1 MYLNGTK
8 CAALA
13 LSCLLSMSVMAK
25 NTVPS
30 VGQSVQKPL
39 TFVENKG
46 QITDNNGVVLNDI
59 QFKMSTSGMNLYV
72 GSGALHYQF
81 RKLEDATGA
90 NPQMKTY
97 RMDVTL
103 LGANKMAKVVTTD
116 KQAYY
121 EKYYNENAD
130 AAGITAAAYNKITYK
145 EVYPGI
151 DWVLYVKG
159 DNVEY
164 DFVVRPGADASL
176 IKLQYGGATHLS
188 ITPDGG
194 IAATTPMGKVQEKK
208 PFAYENATGKEV
220 AANFKLQ
227 GDIVSFETAK
237 SNGTLTI
244 DPFILWSTYFGGANE
259 DVATAVK
266 ISGGGNA
273 YIGGYTA
280 SAGLGF
286 GGAFDVTFNAVFDAF
301 ITKYDAAGV
310 RQFTAYFGGAGND
323 RGTCLAINAAGTGI
337 FLGGVT
343 NSNGLST
350 AGAYR
355 TALSGPTDGFLLRVD
370 NNGNRI
376 WSTYY
381 GGPIGGGGT
390 GNDIVNGVAV
400 DAANN
405 IYITGRTESASL
417 IASAGV
423 YQTALSG
430 TADAFIA
437 KFNGASGTGAIIY
450 STYYGGTGIDEG
462 AGITVDAAN
471 NPIITGQTNSIVSIA
486 SAGAYQTTLSGA
498 NDAFVAKLNTTAT
511 ARLWGT
517 YFGGSGS
524 EQGTEAICNT
534 VTGAVGVIGYT
545 SSTTGIATANA
556 HQTAYGGGV
565 QDAFVAYLTTDGN
578 VTWSTYY
585 GGPGLDYGESIC
597 LDPSRNLVI
606 GGGTFS
612 TSGIATAG
620 SLQPVIGGNYDAY
633 VAKFTP
639 LGQRMWGTYFGDAL
653 YDYGFGVACDNGG
666 QILLAGHTTSTS
678 GIATAGAAQTA
689 YGGGTYDG
697 FLTKFRTDTFAL
709 ITQPY
714 TDTLVCAGGQ
724 LRLNYQVNF
733 NFQPGN
739 VFTAQLSNA
748 SGSFAA
754 PVAIGSVAS
763 STGGNIICTIPAGTP
778 IGNGYRIRLVASNP
792 SYTSVDQFVNIR
804 VVSGLPAVT
813 VGANTPLCVGNTLFL
828 TTTATWSIGTYAWTG
843 PAAFASALPN
853 PTRAAITLAHAGV
866 YSVTTTHN
874 GCPDATATVNVVVND
889 FTPPAPVA
897 FASALNCNGGTLY
910 LYADTA
916 STLPGHYSWSGP
928 DGFTSTMQSPVLSPV
943 SSANAG
949 NYFVVD
955 TVDGCPSP
963 ATMVAVT
970 ITPNTLVSL
979 SINVSPNDTVCGGT
993 MVDFSTVA
1001 VNPGISP
1008 SYQWM
1013 IGSMPVVGAISP
1025 IWSSSTLSNGAEV
1038 SCMLNSNALCPFP
1051 ASATSNT
1058 IKMNV
1063 ITNELMVYIFANPGV
1078 SVNPGDSIKFTSTVY
1093 NAGVG
1098 ATYQWQLNGADIL
1111 GATNTTYTKYN
1122 VTRYDT
1128 VSLVV
1133 TSVMAC
1139 TLPAIKQS
1147 NKLTIHPNTSV
1158 ADMSSLMY
1166 DIALYPNP
1174 NTGSFTI
1181 SGDLQGIGTEEV
1193 LVAVVNPLGQVIHTQ
1208 KAGLVAGAL
1217 HTTINTGYLPS
1228 GIYLL
1233 QVSADGRSKT
1243 LRFSVQH

>member
-13 LSCLLSMSVMAK
+13 LSCLLSFSVMAK
-25 NTVPS
+25 NTIPS
-30 VGQSVQKPL
+30 VGQGVQKPL
-39 TFVENKG
+39 TFIENNG
-46 QITDNNGVVLNDI
+46 QITDNNGTILNDI
-59 QFKMSTSGMNLYV
+59 AFKMSTPGMNLYV
-72 GSGALHYQF
+72 GNGELHYQF

-90 NPQMKTY
+90 NPVMKTY

-103 LGANKMAKVVTTD
+103 LGANKNAQVITSD

-121 EKYYNENAD
+121 EKYYNQHT
-130 AAGITAAAYNKITYK
+130 AATGITASAYNKITYK

-164 DFVVRPGADASL
+164 DFVVRPGADANL
-176 IKLQYGGATHLS
+176 IKLQYGGATNLS

-194 IAATTPMGKVQEKK
+194 IAAITPMGKVQEKK

-227 GDIVSFETAK
+227 GNIVSFETAK

-266 ISGGGNA
+266 ITGGGNA
-273 YIGGYTA
+273 YIGGYTS

-301 ITKYDAAGV
+301 ITKYDAAGLL
-310 RQFTAYFGGAGND
+310 QFTAYFGGTGND
-323 RGTCLAINAAGTGI
+323 RGTCLALNAAGTGI

-343 NSNGLST
+343 NSAGLST

-381 GGPIGGGGT
+381 GGPAGGGGT
-390 GNDIVNGVAV
+390 GNDAVNGVAV

-417 IASAGV
+417 IATAGV

-437 KFNGASGTGAIIY
+437 KFNGASGTGANIY

-462 AGITVDAAN
+462 AGITVDGAN
-471 NPIITGQTNSIVSIA
+471 NPVITGQTNSIVSIA
-486 SAGAYQTTLSGA
+486 STGAYQTTLSGA
-498 NDAFVAKLNTTAT
+498 NDAFVAKLNNTAT
-511 ARLWGT
+511 TRLWGT
-517 YFGGSGS
+517 YFGGTGS

-534 VTGAVGVIGYT
+534 TNGAVGVIGYT
-545 SSTTGIATANA
+545 SSTSGIASANA
-556 HQTAYGGGV
+556 HQPSYGGGV
-565 QDAFVAYLTTDGN
+565 QDAFVAYFTTAGA
-578 VTWSTYY
+578 VAWSTYY
-585 GGPGLDYGESIC
+585 GGSGLDYGESIC

-606 GGGTFS
+606 AGGTFS
-612 TSGIATAG
+612 TNGIATAG
-620 SLQPVIGGNYDAY
+620 SLQPAIGGNYDAY
-633 VAKFTP
+633 VAKFTQ
-639 LGQRMWGTYFGDAL
+639 LGQRMWGTYFGNAL

-666 QILLAGHTTSTS
+666 QILLAGHTTSTA
-678 GIATAGAAQTA
+678 GIATVGAAQAA

-709 ITQPY
+709 IVQPF

-724 LRLNYQVNF
+724 LRVNYQVNF
-733 NFQPGN
+733 NYQPGN
-739 VFTAQLSNA
+739 VFSVQMSDIT
-748 SGSFAA
+748 GSFAA
-754 PVAIGSVAS
+754 PVVIGTLTS
-763 STGGNIICTIPAGTP
+763 STTGNIICTIPAGTTL
-778 IGNGYRIRLVASNP
+778 GTGYRIRLVASNP
-792 SYTSVDQFVNIR
+792 AYTSVDNFLNIT
-804 VVSGLPAVT
+804 VVGGLPAVT

-828 TTTATWSIGTYAWTG
+828 TATATWSISSYAWAG
-843 PAAFASALPN
+843 PAAYVSALQN
-853 PTRAAITLAHAGV
+853 PTRAAVTLAHAGT

-874 GCPDATATVNVVVND
+874 GCPTATATVDVVVND
-889 FTPPAPVA
+889 FTPPPPVA

-916 STLPGHYSWSGP
+916 STLPGNYSWSGP
-928 DGFTSTMQSPVLSPV
+928 AGFTSNVQSPVISPI
-943 SSANAG
+943 SAANAG

-955 TVDGCPSP
+955 TVDGCPST
-963 ATMVAVT
+963 ATLVTVT

-979 SINVSPNDTVCGGT
+979 SINVSPNDTICGGT

-1001 VNPGISP
+1001 TNPGVTP
-1008 SYQWM
+1008 AYQWM
-1013 IGSMPVVGAISP
+1013 IGSMPVVGAMSP
-1025 IWSSSTLSNGAEV
+1025 TWSSSTLTDGSEV
-1038 SCMLNSNALCPFP
+1038 SCVLNSNALCPFP
-1051 ASATSNT
+1051 ASASSNT

-1078 SVNPGDSIKFTSTVY
+1078 SVNPGDSITFTSTVY

-1098 ATYQWQLNGADIL
+1098 ATYQWLLNGGDIF
-1111 GATNTTYTKYN
+1111 GATNTTYTKLN

-1128 VSLVV
+1128 VSLLV
-1133 TSVMAC
+1133 TSIMAC
-1139 TLPAIKQS
+1139 TSPSIKQS
-1147 NKLTIHPNTSV
+1147 NKLTIRPNTSV
-1158 ADMSSLMY
+1158 EDMSSLMY
-1166 DIALYPNP
+1166 DISLFPNP
-1174 NTGSFTI
+1174 NDGNFTI
-1181 SGDLQGIGTEEV
+1181 SGDLQGLGSEV
-1193 LVAVVNPLGQVIHTQ
+1193 LSVAVINPLGQVVYSKDAMLI
-1208 KAGLVAGAL
+1208 AGTLNEK
-1217 HTTINTGYLPS
+1217 INTGNLPS
-1228 GIYLL
+1228 GIYML
-1233 QVSADGRSKT
+1233 QVSAEGRSKT